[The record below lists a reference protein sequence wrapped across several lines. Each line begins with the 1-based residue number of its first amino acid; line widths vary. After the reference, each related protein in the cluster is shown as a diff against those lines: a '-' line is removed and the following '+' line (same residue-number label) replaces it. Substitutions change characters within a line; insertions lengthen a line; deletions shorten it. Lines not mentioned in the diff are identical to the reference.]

1 MKRGFR
7 KGVSG
12 DTKAVFVFAALASV
26 FFLSESRSLFASTTG
41 DQLARQRN
49 AIAVARTGNYPAA
62 IKELESLRKL
72 APADVSIRYDLIRVN
87 AWAGNCPRALRLYR
101 AVADQRLTE
110 SSLALAVSDCL
121 KAEEFPTRS
130 LAVLSL
136 ALRRSPNDQVLRK
149 SYQQAQEDIAK
160 SKPWFSY
167 TGAEA
172 KQSDKGFQD
181 TRFET
186 ELSKSFSEATKG
198 YVRAL
203 LFSGID
209 PVLPDG
215 DLRRVAVGVQ
225 HRRIGGL
232 QLKGEVSGGTGY
244 TTNAGWLLR
253 VDSAHSERMTV
264 HGEYRNYSEEVP
276 LPAVAQNIT
285 ADRLAAGVDYHSSGY
300 EFEGSLSLFR
310 SIFSDSNRRNGIS
323 TNLGY
328 AYHRVPDRWRR
339 IGLELEH
346 EDNSLAGPAYFN
358 PADANRITVFH
369 SMEFP
374 FESNFKS
381 HVDTLTFWIG
391 IYAQSGYRSEYVSQL
406 RYLQKYALTDHSW
419 LEWSA
424 PLASNAYDGVRETET
439 ALQFS
444 YARSF

>member
-7 KGVSG
+7 KGVSWN
-12 DTKAVFVFAALASV
+12 TKAVFVFAALVSV
-26 FFLSESRSLFASTTG
+26 FFLGESRSIFAAATG

-62 IKELESLRKL
+62 IKELEALRKL
-72 APADVSIRYDLIRVN
+72 APADASIRYDLIRVN
-87 AWAGNCPRALRLYR
+87 AWSGNCPRALRLYR
-101 AVADQRLTE
+101 AVANQRLTE
-110 SSLALAVSDCL
+110 SSLTLAVSDCL
-121 KAEEFPTRS
+121 KADEFPARS
-130 LAVLSL
+130 LAVLSP
-136 ALRRSPNDQVLRK
+136 ALQRSPNDQALRK

-160 SKPWFSY
+160 SNPWFSY
-167 TGAEA
+167 TGVEA
-172 KQSDKGFQD
+172 RHSDKGSRE

-253 VDSAHSERMTV
+253 VDSAHSERLTV
-264 HGEYRNYSEEVP
+264 HGEYTSYNEEVP

-285 ADRLAAGVDYHSSGY
+285 ADRFAAGVDYHSSGY
-300 EFEGSLSLFR
+300 EFEGSWNLFR
-310 SIFSDSNRRNGIS
+310 STFSDSNLRNGVS

-339 IGLELEH
+339 VGLELEH

-358 PADANRITVFH
+358 PTDANRITVFH

-374 FESNFKS
+374 FRSRFKS
-381 HVDTLTFWIG
+381 HVDTLTIRAG
-391 IYAQSGYRSEYVSQL
+391 IYAQAGYRSEYVSEA
-406 RYLQKYALTDHSW
+406 RYLQKYTLTDHSW

-424 PLASNAYDGVRETET
+424 SIGSNVYDGARETET